1 MSIKGLSCRLTKKLL
16 CYVINQDHKWSINV
30 PCPFLNEYT
39 HYTGVCIIFNA
50 FRFWNGSYCPSYK
63 GIAELFAF
71 ARALRVYKETLLVQT
86 RCACTCLYC
95 CQKKLLVDLR
105 RGWKGRGGGCVEIHV
120 NCMFQ
125 ISSWCHYY
133 DFKLEIMKGYDIDR
147 INRR

>member
-1 MSIKGLSCRLTKKLL
+1 MLLIRIINEVLIFLVLFWMSILTILVYVLFLMLL
-16 CYVINQDHKWSINV
+16 DFEMGVIALHTK
-30 PCPFLNEYT
+30 E
-39 HYTGVCIIFNA
+39 
-50 FRFWNGSYCPSYK
+50 
-63 GIAELFAF
+63 IAELFAF
-71 ARALRVYKETLLVQT
+71 ARALRVYKETFLVQT

-105 RGWKGRGGGCVEIHV
+105 RGWMGRGGGGVEVHV

-133 DFKLEIMKGYDIDR
+133 DLKLEIMKGYDINR